1 MALVQD
7 DKRVNLSEPIHITT
21 NGQKTGLEI
30 LKEEAQYKDNF
41 KGVDETIDASCSY
54 DHLIRFCES
63 KYGKIETWDYIEGLF
78 KDADERLQHDLI
90 DCCGWRYDVE
100 TDAQRVR
107 ILKNVASNGVLNNN
121 YLIYYAATA
130 IHGDLDHVQL
140 PVEAMKEIL
149 SRLNPDQYDYA
160 VHHIS
165 NDVIGLEL
173 VEKYENAQNI
183 LEFPKSDYAKTLD
196 FFKKRTLKNYTKEEI
211 INVFRLFLKHECATE
226 EAKQTVKK
234 LLKEVTL
241 V

>member
-21 NGQKTGLEI
+21 NEQKTGLEI
-30 LKEEAQYKDNF
+30 LKEEAQYKNNF
-41 KGVDETIDASCSY
+41 KGVDDTIDASCSY

-90 DCCGWRYDVE
+90 DCCGWRYDVK

-140 PVEAMKEIL
+140 PAEAMKEIL

-160 VHHIS
+160 VYHIS
-165 NDVIGLEL
+165 ND
-173 VEKYENAQNI
+173 EKCKDEDFLDMCKDLNSGSLSMYRGEASEDFATQIVAANSINRT
-183 LEFPKSDYAKTLD
+183 YA
-196 FFKKRTLKNYTKEEI
+196 
-211 INVFRLFLKHECATE
+211 
-226 EAKQTVKK
+226 
-234 LLKEVTL
+234 
-241 V
+241 